1 MKRII
6 NIMSAMAAIAALALS
21 CAKEIDTQEKVG
33 SKDGLRF
40 TASAPEVKT
49 TIENGSGTQRIV
61 KWAVGD
67 EITIWFDGGSV
78 EAEALE
84 AGTSTTFEAT
94 TSASATEFYAIYPK
108 TAASG
113 FDAGALNVV
122 VPDTQDGTFASA
134 NIAVAT
140 TTAAAKSFLFKN
152 ATALIKFSVSDAAYT
167 KAVFQGGKGEAV
179 AGTVPVT
186 FGSSDIALGTVD
198 SPSATIEVTLNGST
212 EYYIAV
218 LPGTFAEGFGVT
230 LYKGTTADKP
240 AFIRASK
247 TLERGQILSL
257 GNVDAVPEVT
267 DFFVTPGGAGK
278 KSGKSWEN
286 AMGAAEL
293 KALIEQPMD
302 GSSQNN
308 TAAYY
313 KAAIL
318 DGATIHMAAGDY
330 DLAGDT
336 KIEFN
341 GYASQVDITFK
352 GGYPANLSGTATTGR
367 DVTDPTTGTPSL
379 ITAFTGANAEGSII
393 TLGNQ
398 TKVTFDGVTFK
409 DATRGTVGSNGGA
422 LMAGAGNSGN
432 CDFTLTNC
440 RFINNANADAY
451 TGAGVYIKK
460 ASATVSSCYFTSNHA
475 RNGSCINLDA
485 GEGTVSI
492 SKCLFEYNTT
502 FNTSGAL
509 QNGSAKTVTVTDCV
523 FDHNTAGSYG
533 GGAFHTNATGASTSF
548 SGCTFSNNS
557 AAQGGAVSI
566 QVGEATFTDCTF
578 TGNSATNGSQKAA
591 GDGDDD
597 VLAAQAGGVIILHHA
612 SAVCNLNN
620 CTFTNNTAPNGNGG
634 AIAYEDKA
642 ATLNINAGTTFTN
655 CTSFGPGGAIFAR
668 KGTLN
673 IKGTSAS
680 KVSFS
685 GCKTLATGN
694 QHGNGGAIWLG
705 DGSTTSVEYATFSNN
720 EAGQEDGSTIEYSN
734 GGAFRMKAITS
745 FQASNCEFSGNR
757 GRNGMCVSLELGS
770 SSVCKFTDCNF
781 HENIGRS
788 GASKDGTGGNFHGG
802 VAQLG
807 DNGKVEFEGCSFTD
821 NVAYHGSGAIHQNG
835 KLTTVNCKN
844 CTFTHN
850 TAINGNGGCVTIE
863 STGTMNLDGCTFTNN
878 SVTATSSTRRD
889 GGVFYMNVAGS
900 ALTAKGCTFTGN
912 TITGDGTK
920 NPYGGVLRVGY
931 GSEISFTDCVF
942 DGNGN
947 SIVYSGGCISLNQ
960 DAHLKLDNCLFK
972 NNVSK
977 TRGVIQ
983 AGANALVYMNNVAF
997 YNNTTTG
1004 SGGWGVNVH
1013 TGNANVCMNNVTSI
1027 GNHCTAASPGNCVS
1041 FTGDG
1046 GWLVVNSTII
1056 DSTPT
1061 AVVRR
1066 GGSNGRYA
1074 IFCNDVLIN
1083 THTANNSWA
1092 TNQADKFVSK
1102 GHNVLSTSGTYNNA
1116 APDANDLLSQT
1127 SLPSGAYSEHWS
1139 ATPHYAVYTWSG
1151 SLSGFSAATQADVT
1165 AAIEAYTETDT
1176 IHTDITSI
1184 GANFKSWLESLS
1196 SGYAADGRGVA
1207 RTGTWWP
1214 GAYQQN

>member
-1 MKRII
+1 MSKTKDAMKRII
-6 NIMSAMAAIAALALS
+6 NIMSAMAAIAALAIS
-21 CAKEIDTQEKVG
+21 CSKE
-33 SKDGLRF
+33 KDINGANGISGNTVRF
-40 TASAPEVKT
+40 TATSSSVESKT
-49 TIENGSGTQRIV
+49 TIEDGSTPGQCIV
-61 KWAVGD
+61 KWAAND
-67 EITIWFDGGSV
+67 KIDILWDGGRTTAQASV
-78 EAEALE
+78 TGD
-84 AGTSTTFEAT
+84 GTTADFEAT
-94 TSASATEFYAIYPK
+94 VES
-108 TAASG
+108 AASYYAVYPAAV
-113 FDAGALNVV
+113 DPADLPSLASDVLSVS
-122 VPDTQDGTFASA
+122 VPASQDGTFASA
-134 NIAVAT
+134 NIAVAKT
-140 TTAAAKSFLFKN
+140 DALSHNLAFYN
-152 ATALIKFSVSDAAYT
+152 ATALVKFSVSDAAYT
-167 KAVFQGGKGEAV
+167 KAVFAGTNSEAV
-179 AGTVPVT
+179 AGEAAID
-186 FGSSDIALGTVD
+186 FGDGSSA
-198 SPSATIEVTLNGST
+198 PTITAASTAVKSVEVTLSGAG
-212 EYYIAV
+212 EYYFAV
-218 LPGTFAEGFGVT
+218 LPGIFSNGFSIT
-230 LYKGTTADKP
+230 LFKGANADRPKSVQV
-240 AFIRASK
+240 SK
-247 TLERGQILSL
+247 TLGRASILDM
-257 GNVDAVPEVT
+257 GAVDGVAAITNYFAKPDGT
-267 DFFVTPGGAGK
+267 G
-278 KSGKSWEN
+278 SGKSWEK
-286 AMGAAEL
+286 AMGPAQL
-293 KALIEQPMD
+293 KALLET
-302 GSSQNN
+302 SSDSNVSD
-308 TAAYY
+308 A
-313 KAAIL
+313 KARLL
-318 DGATIHMAAGDY
+318 DGVTIHMAVGNY

-341 GYASQVDITFK
+341 GYANQVDITFM
-352 GGYPANLSGTATTGR
+352 GGYPDNLTGTATTGR
-367 DVTDPTTGTPSL
+367 DTTAYRSVLTSSVDGRV
-379 ITAFTGANAEGSII
+379 IV
-393 TLGNQ
+393 LGNQ
-398 TKVTFDGVTFK
+398 TDITFEGITFK
-409 DATRGTVGSNGGA
+409 DANLDVSGGA
-422 LMAGAGNSGN
+422 LTAGAGETGDCSL
-432 CDFTLTNC
+432 TLKSC
-440 RFINNANADAY
+440 RFIGNTNTDAN
-451 TGAGVYIKK
+451 TGAAVYLSK
-460 ASATVSSCYFTSNHA
+460 ASATISDCYFWGNHA
-475 RNGSCINLDA
+475 RNGAGINLNA

-509 QNGSAKTVTVTDCV
+509 QNGSVKTVTVTDCV

-566 QVGEATFTDCTF
+566 QVGEATFTNCTF

-612 SAVCNLNN
+612 NSVCNLNN
-620 CTFTNNTAPNGNGG
+620 CSFTNNTAPNGNGG
-634 AIAYEDKA
+634 AIASENVA

-655 CTSFGPGGAIFAR
+655 CSSYGPGGAIFAR
-668 KGTLN
+668 KVKLN
-673 IKGTSAS
+673 INGTSAS
-680 KVSFS
+680 KVTFS

-720 EAGQEDGSTIEYSN
+720 EAGQESGSTVNYSN

-757 GRNGMCVSLELGS
+757 SRNGMCVSLELGS

-807 DNGKVEFEGCSFTD
+807 DNGTVSFEGCSFTD

-947 SIVYSGGCISLNQ
+947 SVVYSGGCISLNQ

-983 AGANALVYMNNVAF
+983 GGANALVYMNNVTF

-1004 SGGWGVNVH
+1004 SGGWGVNAH
-1013 TGNANVCMNNVTSI
+1013 MGNANVCMNNVTSI
-1027 GNHCTAASPGNCVS
+1027 GNHCTNASPGNCAS

-1092 TNQADKFVSK
+1092 LNQADKFVSK

-1165 AAIEAYTETDT
+1165 AAIAAYTETDT